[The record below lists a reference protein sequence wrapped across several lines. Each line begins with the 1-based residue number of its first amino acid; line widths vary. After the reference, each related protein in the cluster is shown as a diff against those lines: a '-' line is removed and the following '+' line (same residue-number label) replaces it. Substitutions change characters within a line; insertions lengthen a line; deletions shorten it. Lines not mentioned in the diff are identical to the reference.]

1 MKEFSKCLT
10 REHDE
15 IRTKLSRVCAGIKV
29 EKVEIVHLKQQLLK
43 KSPVKPKGF
52 KVKGLIIIS
61 VAFLLFISQYVD
73 FNLPPRH
80 SLAVNTLLRTLSSLV
95 SVVAII
101 GAER

>member
-43 KSPVKPKGF
+43 N
-52 KVKGLIIIS
+52 
-61 VAFLLFISQYVD
+61 LLS
-73 FNLPPRH
+73 NPR
-80 SLAVNTLLRTLSSLV
+80 LS
-95 SVVAII
+95 
-101 GAER
+101 R